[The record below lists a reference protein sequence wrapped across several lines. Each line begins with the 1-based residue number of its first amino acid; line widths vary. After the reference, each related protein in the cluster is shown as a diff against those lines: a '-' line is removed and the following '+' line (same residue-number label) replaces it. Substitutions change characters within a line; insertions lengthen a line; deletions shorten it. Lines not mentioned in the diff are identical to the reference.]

1 MLKEGIHVSG
11 FKGFWYLVDTYIF
24 QGQKCYELE
33 HEEFGN
39 DVAHIIINENGKVLH
54 SEVWNG
60 LLDLE
65 ERYGKENNIYQII

>member
-1 MLKEGIHVSG
+1 MLKGNIHVSG

-39 DVAHIIINENGKVLH
+39 DVAHIIVDENGKILH

-65 ERYGKENNIYQII
+65 ERYGKENIIY